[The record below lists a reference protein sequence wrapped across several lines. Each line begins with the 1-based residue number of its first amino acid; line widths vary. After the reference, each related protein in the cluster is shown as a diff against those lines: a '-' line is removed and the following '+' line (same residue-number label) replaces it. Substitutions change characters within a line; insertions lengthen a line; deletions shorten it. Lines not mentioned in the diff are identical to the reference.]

1 MLTIQKLEKGYG
13 VYFEGRLISVEEKP
27 ENYNLMINR
36 VIKFNVEECRNV
48 YRFSEKQNAY
58 IHVAIVPHHITSESD
73 AIDWHEE
80 QLIKRQK

>member
-1 MLTIQKLEKGYG
+1 MY
-13 VYFEGRLISVEEKP
+13 R
-27 ENYNLMINR
+27 
-36 VIKFNVEECRNV
+36 FNNGSL